1 MARSRQE
8 LFNLLAF
15 YDPRGTWCDFVSR
28 IDFTGIT
35 PPQICQVVLDRP
47 PASIELAMAPDDYDA
62 AAHFQSALTSAE
74 FRQNFQAIFLQTYPD
89 KARDV
94 FIHVPKC
101 AGTDLILNLGRRSVP
116 LPKML
121 EIDSWVGDTAFL
133 EIIAGLA
140 RAAASNDRLFAYG
153 HMRLDEYVARSG
165 VRPRDRI
172 FTVLRDPIDLLI
184 SQANYA
190 IGRLRQDPAGTSPDT
205 AHYLANLDLPRL
217 PDDVSPSDLKDLT
230 IRALLNPRIAEP
242 NRACFYLG
250 RGEGGS
256 YATAMEDLIIHNVEV
271 TTTQYYDRWIQQRW
285 GIAKSFR
292 HNSSEPLI
300 TATEA
305 RRICADALTKASAED
320 QKLYAVVSWALRE
333 SAGTSISGI
342 ELARLIGAPLM
353 EALPRNAIPVLA
365 DPQSKTVLV
374 ANMLVATPRKRAEMY
389 LAPATVAVAGTTGIE
404 TLLTASFGV
413 RGEGASYRLDGWAS
427 PEEKFTW
434 TAASNSLIRL
444 PPMPADG
451 KITFRL
457 VGGPFVSKNRLDA
470 QHVELLLG
478 GELIG
483 ACDVRD
489 FSVLECDLPRHLLHD
504 NEPVVLTL
512 HLPDA
517 ALPRA
522 VSGANDD
529 RLLALAVASIA
540 VLRSRPAEAASAA
553 A

>member
-1 MARSRQE
+1 M
-8 LFNLLAF
+8 LAF
-15 YDPRGTWCDFVSR
+15 YDPRGTWADFVAR
-28 IDFTGIT
+28 IDFTEVT
-35 PPQICQVVLDRP
+35 PLQICQVVLDRP
-47 PASIELAMAPDDYDA
+47 PASIDLAMASHDYNPA
-62 AAHFQSALTSAE
+62 EHFHSALTSAE
-74 FRQNFQAIFLQTYPD
+74 FRKSFQAIFLRTYAD

-101 AGTDLILNLGRRSVP
+101 AGYDLILNLGRRSVP

-121 EIDSWVGDTAFL
+121 EIDSWIGDTSFL
-133 EIIAGLA
+133 EIVAGLA

-153 HMRLDEYVARSG
+153 HMQLDQYVARAG
-165 VRPRDRI
+165 IRPRDRI
-172 FTVLRDPIDLLI
+172 FTVLRDPIDQLI

-190 IGRLRQDPAGTSPDT
+190 IGRLRQDPTGTSPDT

-217 PDDVSPSDLKDLT
+217 PEDASLSDLKDLT

-250 RGEGGS
+250 RGEGCS
-256 YATAMEDLIIHNVEV
+256 YAAAIEDLILHDVEV

-305 RRICADALTKASAED
+305 RRICASALTKASVED
-320 QKLYAVVSWALRE
+320 QKLYDVVSWALRK
-333 SAGTSISGI
+333 SAGTSVSGT
-342 ELARLIGAPLM
+342 ELARLVGAPLM
-353 EALPRNAIPVLA
+353 EALPRNAIPALG
-365 DPQSKTVLV
+365 DPPSEQAAV
-374 ANMLVATPRKRAEMY
+374 ANMLVATPRKRVEMY
-389 LAPATVAVAGTTGIE
+389 LASATVAVAGATGIE

-434 TAASNSLIRL
+434 TAATDSLIRL
-444 PPMPADG
+444 PAMPPDG
-451 KITFRL
+451 KIIFRL
-457 VGGPFVSKNRLDA
+457 VGGPFVSKNRLEA

-504 NEPVVLTL
+504 NESVVLTL

-522 VSGANDD
+522 VNGANDD

-540 VLRSRPAEAASAA
+540 VLRSCPAEAVSAA